1 MEELLKINFPNY
13 KIFDASNKL
22 LIEIIKIEQLC
33 LNIPQL
39 IMFVKRNE
47 NNKEYFKI
55 YENDSGVNDIKWLF
69 FNNDNYFHFQGRNKE
84 NLKMIV
90 LSVKKFIKDDTECC
104 ICYEKIN
111 PQEKYSFL
119 TCLNCSV
126 FVCCNCISKYL
137 KLNNKEIE
145 CPICRKV
152 LIC

>member
-13 KIFDASNKL
+13 KFFDASNKL

-69 FNNDNYFHFQGRNKE
+69 LIMTTIFIFKD
-84 NLKMIV
+84 IT
-90 LSVKKFIKDDTECC
+90 KKT
-104 ICYEKIN
+104 
-111 PQEKYSFL
+111 
-119 TCLNCSV
+119 
-126 FVCCNCISKYL
+126 
-137 KLNNKEIE
+137 
-145 CPICRKV
+145 
-152 LIC
+152 